1 MKPILDACC
10 GGKMFYFDKDDPRV
24 LFQDVRCIETKLKD
38 RGKLRNFSVRPDVQ
52 ADFTSMPHADNMFR
66 MVVFD
71 PPPLEIHGLK
81 ERGSELADGEV
92 RLVARSWMAGYPAQG
107 ICRVLSCIAAWR
119 FPYLQVERDRHQSFR
134 GAETDRRKTHL
145 RTHQRQTCEHPLD
158 MFYETRV
165 KY

>member
-38 RGKLRNFSVRPDVQ
+38 RGKLRTFSVSPDVQ

-71 PPPLEIHGLK
+71 PPPFEIHGLK
-81 ERGSELADGEV
+81 EGGSELADGEV
-92 RLVARSWMAGYPAQG
+92 RLAACSWLEGYLA
-107 ICRVLSCIAAWR
+107 
-119 FPYLQVERDRHQSFR
+119 
-134 GAETDRRKTHL
+134 
-145 RTHQRQTCEHPLD
+145 
-158 MFYETRV
+158 
-165 KY
+165 